1 MYALSPHIKRLAV
14 RRGGSSR
21 QVAVS
26 GGLTVI
32 SLRMSVSKIADS
44 RLKEFAQGKMISQI
58 SLR

>member
-1 MYALSPHIKRLAV
+1 MYVLSPHTKRVAV
-14 RRGGSSR
+14 RQGGSGR

-44 RLKEFAQGKMISQI
+44 RLKEFVQGKMISQI